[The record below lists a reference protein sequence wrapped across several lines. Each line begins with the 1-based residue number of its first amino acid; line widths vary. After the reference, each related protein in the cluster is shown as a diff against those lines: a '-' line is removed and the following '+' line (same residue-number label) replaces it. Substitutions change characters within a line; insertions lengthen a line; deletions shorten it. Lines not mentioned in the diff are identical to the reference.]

1 MRLRSFP
8 NEGPSLGRL
17 VAGALAVLLTLGVSF
32 MGIPS
37 QCYGSASPQ
46 HAGVIH
52 PAPQQSPPD
61 VAPTAAASN
70 MSAVVKAD
78 RSARRTAPP
87 GSRCGPVSVL
97 VWGDSSA
104 TVRPVRPLD
113 DVIRPQGTSVQRDVT
128 VGQILPHTHWA
139 SAVSAHPPQGHS
151 SDSPPAQESMGTLRS
166 VVLRL

>member
-1 MRLRSFP
+1 MSIRSLS
-8 NEGPSLGRL
+8 NNGTSVARL
-17 VAGALAVLLTLGVSF
+17 VAGTLAVLLTLGVSL

-46 HAGVIH
+46 
-52 PAPQQSPPD
+52 QSHTD
-61 VAPTAAASN
+61 VASDASP
-70 MSAVVKAD
+70 SKTSTVVKAVH
-78 RSARRTAPP
+78 SARETAPT

-97 VWGDSSA
+97 FWSANSA

-113 DVIRPQGTSVQRDVT
+113 DVIRPEGTSVPQDVT
-128 VGQILPHTHWA
+128 VEQILPNTHWA
-139 SAVSAHPPQGHS
+139 SAASAHPPQGHS